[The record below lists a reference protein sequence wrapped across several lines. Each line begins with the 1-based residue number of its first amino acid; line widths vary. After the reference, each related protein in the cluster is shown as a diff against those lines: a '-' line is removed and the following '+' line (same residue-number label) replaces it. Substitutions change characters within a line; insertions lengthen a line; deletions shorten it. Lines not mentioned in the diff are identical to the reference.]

1 LFIKD
6 AIFGNIELTP
16 AESMLL
22 DTPEMQRLRYVR
34 QTGLAYLVYP
44 GATHSRF
51 EHSLG
56 TMHITK
62 EIAKEMDLEK
72 EEVEMLAVAG
82 LLHDIGHGPFSHTS
96 DPILK
101 KYLHTNHEEIGKRLI
116 TKGEIKEV
124 LEDNG
129 LDAENIIKKL
139 SGKLNGEIVTASLG
153 SDRLDYL
160 LRDAY
165 YTGTTYGIID
175 YQQIKSKMVLYKDH
189 LAVYEHGLHPAE
201 SLLLARYF
209 MSTTVYHHH
218 AVVIANSMLE
228 KAVRLAIEN
237 ADLDIKEYPSMR
249 DFELITKLASSK
261 ASNKL
266 ITRLLERKLFKR
278 VFVGSIEAAP
288 EINEIENAIIK
299 YSGLSEDEF
308 IVSKDKLRFVT
319 EKIPLLNRD
328 KKKLGNVEDLSPIIK
343 SLEKGRREL
352 IIASDRRNKE
362 KILKAIKKL
371 DIKVKVK
378 SN

>member
-1 LFIKD
+1 VFIKD

-16 AESMLL
+16 IESKLL
-22 DTPEMQRLRYVR
+22 DTPEMQRLRYVK
-34 QTGLAYLVYP
+34 QMGLAYLVYP

-62 EIAKEMDLEK
+62 VIAKEMGLEE

-101 KYLHTNHEEIGKRLI
+101 KYLHTNHEEIGKKLT
-116 TKGEIKEV
+116 TKGKIKEI
-124 LEDNG
+124 LEESG
-129 LDAENIIKKL
+129 LNTNDIIKRL

-165 YTGTTYGIID
+165 YTGVTYGIID
-175 YQQIKSKMVLYKDH
+175 YQQIKSKMVLYRHH
-189 LAVYEHGLHPAE
+189 LAVYEQGLHPAE

-209 MSTTVYHHH
+209 MSTAVYHHH
-218 AVVIANSMLE
+218 AVVIANNMLE

-237 ADLDIKEYPSMR
+237 AELSIKEYPSLK
-249 DFELITKLASSK
+249 DFELITKLTNSK
-261 ASNKL
+261 ASNRL
-266 ITRLLERKLFKR
+266 IARLLERKLFKR
-278 VFVGSIEAAP
+278 IFVGSIEAAP
-288 EINEIENAIIK
+288 EINEIENTIIK
-299 YSGLSEDEF
+299 YSGLREDEF
-308 IVSKDKLRFVT
+308 IVVKDKQKFLT
-319 EKIPLLNRD
+319 EKIPVLNRN
-328 KKKLGNVEDLSPIIK
+328 KKRLGNVEDLSPIIK
-343 SLEKGRREL
+343 NLEKEREDL

-362 KILKAIKKL
+362 KILKAIKRL
-371 DIKVKVK
+371 DIKVRKY
-378 SN
+378 

>member
-1 LFIKD
+1 MFIKD

-16 AESMLL
+16 IESKLL
-22 DTPEMQRLRYVR
+22 DTPEMQRLRYVK
-34 QTGLAYLVYP
+34 QMGLAYLVYP

-62 EIAKEMDLEK
+62 VIAKEMGLEE

-101 KYLHTNHEEIGKRLI
+101 KYLHTNHEEIGKKLT
-116 TKGEIKEV
+116 TKGKIKEI
-124 LEDNG
+124 LEESG
-129 LDAENIIKKL
+129 LNTNDIIKKL

-165 YTGTTYGIID
+165 YTGVTYGIID
-175 YQQIKSKMVLYKDH
+175 YQQIKSKMVLYRHH
-189 LAVYEHGLHPAE
+189 LAVYEQGLHPAE

-209 MSTTVYHHH
+209 MSTAVYHHH
-218 AVVIANSMLE
+218 AVVIANNMLE

-237 ADLDIKEYPSMR
+237 AELDIKEYPSLR
-249 DFELITKLASSK
+249 DFELITKLTSSK
-261 ASNKL
+261 ASNRL
-266 ITRLLERKLFKR
+266 IARLLERKLFKR
-278 VFVGSIEAAP
+278 IFVGSIEAAP
-288 EINEIENAIIK
+288 EINEIENTIIK
-299 YSGLSEDEF
+299 YSGLREDEF
-308 IVSKDKLRFVT
+308 IVVKDKQKFLT
-319 EKIPLLNRD
+319 EKIPVLNRN
-328 KKKLGNVEDLSPIIK
+328 KKRLGNVEDLSPIIK
-343 SLEKGRREL
+343 NLEKEREDL

-362 KILKAIKKL
+362 KILKAIKRL
-371 DIKVKVK
+371 DIKVRKY
-378 SN
+378 

>member
-1 LFIKD
+1 VFIKD
-6 AIFGNIELTP
+6 VIFGNIELTP
-16 AESMLL
+16 AESALI
-22 DTPEMQRLRYVR
+22 DTPEMQRLRYVK
-34 QTGLAYLVYP
+34 QTGLVYLVYP

-62 EIAKEMDLEK
+62 EIAKEMGLEK

-101 KYLHTNHEEIGKRLI
+101 KYLHTNHEEIGKKLV
-116 TKGEIKEV
+116 TKGEIKDI

-129 LDAENIIKKL
+129 LDVKNIIKKL

-160 LRDAY
+160 LRDAH
-165 YTGTTYGIID
+165 YTGVTYGIID
-175 YQQIKSKMVLYKDH
+175 YHQIKSKMVLYKNH
-189 LAVYEHGLHPAE
+189 IAIYERGLHPAE

-218 AVVIANSMLE
+218 AVVIANGMLE
-228 KAVRLAIEN
+228 KAVKLAIEN
-237 ADLDIKEYPSMR
+237 DELEIKEYPSMK

-266 ITRLLERKLFKR
+266 VTRLLERKLFKR

-288 EINEIENAIIK
+288 EIDEIENAIIR
-299 YSGLSEDEF
+299 YSGLKEDEF
-308 IVSKDKLRFVT
+308 VVSRDKLKFVT
-319 EKIPLLNRD
+319 EKTPILNRD

-343 SLEKGRREL
+343 SLEKGREEL
-352 IIASDRRNKE
+352 IIASDRRNKG
-362 KILKAIKKL
+362 KILKSIKKL
-371 DIKVKVK
+371 DIKVK

>member
-1 LFIKD
+1 VFIKD

-16 AESMLL
+16 IESMLL
-22 DTPEMQRLRYVR
+22 DTPEMQRLRYVK

-62 EIAKEMDLEK
+62 EIAKEMDLEN

-82 LLHDIGHGPFSHTS
+82 LLHDIGHGPFSHAS
-96 DPILK
+96 DPIIK
-101 KYLHTNHEEIGKRLI
+101 KYLHTNHEEIGKRLT

-124 LEDNG
+124 LEENG
-129 LDAENIIKKL
+129 LDVENIIKKL

-160 LRDAY
+160 LRDAH
-165 YTGTTYGIID
+165 YTGVTYGIVD
-175 YQQIKSKMVLYKDH
+175 YQQIKSKVVLYKDR
-189 LAVYEHGLHPAE
+189 LAVYEQGLRPAE

-237 ADLDIKEYPSMR
+237 AELEIKEYPSMR
-249 DFELITKLASSK
+249 DFELITKLTSSK

-299 YSGLSEDEF
+299 YSGLREDEF
-308 IVSKDKLRFVT
+308 IVSKDMLRFVT
-319 EKIPLLNRD
+319 EKIPILNRD

-343 SLEKGRREL
+343 SLEKGREEL
-352 IIASDRRNKE
+352 IIASDRKNKE
-362 KILKAIKKL
+362 KVLKSIKKL
-371 DIKVKVK
+371 GIKVK